1 MERENK
7 YILNRLEEISSRY
20 KKLSEEISK
29 PEIISDKVKYQKL
42 TKEFSGM
49 KVLVDKY
56 TQYKKIQIQISE
68 TQTLF
73 KETDETELKNLAS
86 EELENLGKRQEEVFL
101 EIQQLLLAEDSQAKR
116 DVLIEIRAGTGGL
129 EASLFVADLFRMYSK
144 YATKLGLN
152 VEVMNTHLTEAGG
165 FKEIVFSVKGKTPF
179 GKFKYESGIHRVQR
193 VPETES
199 QGRIHTSAVSVVVM
213 LEPKDVEI
221 NLDSKD
227 LRIDVFRSSGP
238 GGQSVNTADSAVR
251 ITHLPTGIMVTCQ
264 DERSQLKNRI
274 KAMRVLKARLLDKKQ
289 HEEQKKRSEFRKIQI
304 GSGDRS
310 EKIRT
315 YNFPDGR
322 VTDHRINL
330 TLYKLE
336 SILEGDL
343 DWIINSL
350 TEEERKLKLKQ
361 L

>member
-1 MERENK
+1 MERESK
-7 YILNRLEEISSRY
+7 YILNRLEEISSKYR
-20 KKLSEEISK
+20 KLSEEISK

-42 TKEFSGM
+42 TKEFSDL
-49 KVLVDKY
+49 KVLADKY
-56 TQYKKIQIQISE
+56 FQYKKIQIQISE
-68 TQTLF
+68 TQTLL
-73 KETDETELKNLAS
+73 KETDETELKNLAC
-86 EELENLGKRQEEVFL
+86 EELENLEKRQEEVFL
-101 EIQQLLLAEDSQAKR
+101 EIQQLLLEDDSQAKR
-116 DVLIEIRAGTGGL
+116 DVIIEVRAGTGGL

-144 YATKLGLN
+144 YAAKLGLEA
-152 VEVMNTHLTEAGG
+152 EVMNTHTTGAGG
-165 FKEIVFSVKGKTPF
+165 FKEIIFSVKGKGSF
-179 GKFKYESGIHRVQR
+179 KRFKYESGIHRVQR

-199 QGRIHTSAVSVVVM
+199 QGRIHTSAVSVAVM
-213 LEPKDVEI
+213 SEPEDVEI
-221 NLDSKD
+221 NLGSKD

-251 ITHLPTGIMVTCQ
+251 ITHLSTGIIVTCQ

-274 KAMRVLKARLLDKKQ
+274 KAIRILKARLLDKKQ
-289 HEEQKKRSEFRKIQI
+289 HEEQEKRSEFRKTQI

-315 YNFPDGR
+315 YNFPDRR

-343 DWIINSL
+343 NEIVESL
-350 TEEERKLKLKQ
+350 LEEERKLRLKQ